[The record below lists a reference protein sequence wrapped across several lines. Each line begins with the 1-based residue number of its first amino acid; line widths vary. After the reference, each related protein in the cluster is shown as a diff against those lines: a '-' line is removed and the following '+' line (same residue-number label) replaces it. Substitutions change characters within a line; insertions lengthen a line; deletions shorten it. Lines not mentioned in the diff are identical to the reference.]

1 MGVRGELFSWR
12 VSSAN
17 EKRTYFLN
25 VKENRT
31 RDLYLTIVESK
42 KHGEED
48 FERHQVVVFEEDMD
62 AFAVG
67 MDRVL
72 SFIRK
77 ERPRPGSRGTSTD
90 ESRKGRTDQ

>member
-12 VSSAN
+12 VSAEN
-17 EKRTYFLN
+17 DKRTYFLN

-31 RDLYLTIVESK
+31 GDIYLTIVESK
-42 KHGEED
+42 KHGESD

-77 ERPRPGSRGTSTD
+77 ERPRAGGRETNGG
-90 ESRKGRTDQ
+90 ESRRDRSER